1 MFYKARDKHRPRALI
16 HTSKW
21 RSVYKH
27 IDFKTTKRNS
37 RVTESSASEIFTQ
50 PQINRSQLCS
60 NALRTFLVE
69 DRKQKRIYTF

>member
-37 RVTESSASEIFTQ
+37 RVTESSASEICKLIEANSVQ
-50 PQINRSQLCS
+50 ML
-60 NALRTFLVE
+60 
-69 DRKQKRIYTF
+69 

>member
-27 IDFKTTKRNS
+27 IDFKTTKRTS
-37 RVTESSASEIFTQ
+37 RVTESASDMHSTA
-50 PQINRSQLCS
+50 N
-60 NALRTFLVE
+60 
-69 DRKQKRIYTF
+69 